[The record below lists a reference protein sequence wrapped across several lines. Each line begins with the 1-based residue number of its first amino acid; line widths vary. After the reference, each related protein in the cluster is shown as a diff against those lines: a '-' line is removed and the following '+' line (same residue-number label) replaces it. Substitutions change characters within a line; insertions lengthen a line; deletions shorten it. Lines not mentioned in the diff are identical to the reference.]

1 MLEIASF
8 ASSKCVPLQSR
19 SPIYDNNYVDFHIFL
34 SLDVLLQYLN
44 VNKHSPI
51 HLLNPSPCTG
61 LPIKPSTEHW
71 GGKDRNWTCSVVRKG
86 KERSAFS
93 RGKNWMTCFYFGK
106 NCMTC
111 FCILRQ
117 LFKNWMTC
125 FCILRQLFKNWITC
139 FCILRQL
146 WLSLLAINWNPQSK
160 TNPRAGWRLGGRDC
174 QR

>member
-44 VNKHSPI
+44 VNNHSLI
-51 HLLNPSPCTG
+51 QLLNPSPCSG

-71 GGKDRNWTCSVVRKG
+71 GEKDRNWTCSVVRKE

-93 RGKNWMTCFYFGK
+93 RGKNWITCFYFGK
-106 NCMTC
+106 
-111 FCILRQ
+111 
-117 LFKNWMTC
+117 KWM
-125 FCILRQLFKNWITC
+125 TC